1 MEQNTTSATITDYL
15 MSSPSGNFFLLA
27 GPCVIE
33 GETMAMEI
41 AERVASLT
49 SALGIPYVFKGSY
62 RKANR
67 SRIDSFTGIGD
78 QKALEILRKVRE
90 TFHIPVVT
98 DIHSPQEAAM
108 AAEYVDILQ
117 IPAFL
122 CRQTDLLVAA
132 AETGKMV
139 NIKKGQFL
147 SPEAMRHAVNKV
159 REAGNMN
166 VAITERG
173 TTFGYQDL
181 IVDYRGIPEMQ
192 KNGCPVIL
200 DVTHS
205 LQQPNQTAGVT
216 GGRPDMIETVA
227 RAGIAAGVDGI
238 FIETHQN
245 PAVAKSDGANMLRL
259 DLMGSLLSHLSLI
272 RAAVNAIKATPD
284 NCV

>member
-1 MEQNTTSATITDYL
+1 MMSSSITDYL
-15 MSSPSGNFFLLA
+15 LSSPTNNFFLLA

-33 GETMAMEI
+33 GEAMALDI
-41 AERVASLT
+41 AERVLSLT
-49 SALGIPYVFKGSY
+49 SALSIPYVFKGSY

-78 QKALEILRKVRE
+78 IKALEILRKVRD

-98 DIHSPQEAAM
+98 DIHSVQEAEI

-132 AETGKMV
+132 AKTGKFV

-147 SPEAMRHAVNKV
+147 SPEAMRYAVQKV
-159 REAGNMN
+159 RDAGNSQ

-192 KNGCPVIL
+192 SNNCPVIL

-227 RAGIAAGVDGI
+227 RAGIAVGVDGI

-245 PAVAKSDGANMLRL
+245 PAVAKSDGANMLPL
-259 DLMGSLLSHLSLI
+259 DQMGKLLSHLTLI
-272 RAAVNAIKATPD
+272 RTAVNAIKQQNSPQ
-284 NCV
+284 